1 MIRFAQQRKD
11 CDTICQHICIIGNLR
26 ALFFF
31 LIVIIIY
38 LKKIPFF
45 YGVILIK
52 EIKP

>member
-11 CDTICQHICIIGNLR
+11 WDTICQHICIIVVNLR
-26 ALFFF
+26 ALF
-31 LIVIIIY
+31 IIIIY

>member
-11 CDTICQHICIIGNLR
+11 CDTICQHICIIVLNLR

-31 LIVIIIY
+31 IIIVY